1 MPLPSTFKV
10 RLLYDPIGVKYRDVF
25 TITASPKNKA
35 TLAVVFLFMDLVL
48 DLNRTRVQKFV
59 GNESAWLCHEA
70 NS

>member
-1 MPLPSTFKV
+1 VPLPSTFKV

-48 DLNRTRVQKFV
+48 NLNRSQVQKFV
-59 GNESAWLCHEA
+59 NNESAWLYLEA
-70 NS
+70 NI